1 MTEIVLLKDIIREPN
16 SVVTVGTFDGVHEGH
31 RALVETVVKKAKARN
46 ARSVVI
52 TFDPHPREILNPDD
66 AGVKMLTTLTERKEI
81 LASMGINEMVVIPFN
96 RDFSLLT
103 SEEFIKDIV
112 FDKIGVSEFVIGYDH
127 HFGRDRTG
135 TIETVERLGKEMGF
149 SAYVVSKKEMGD
161 VTISS
166 TTIRKTLQE
175 EGNVEQAA
183 LLLGRPYLLNGLVI
197 HGEGRG
203 RKVGFRTANLKPE
216 QPNKVIPK
224 DGVYAVKARLLNKW
238 YGGMMNIGTRP
249 TFNDEGRAV
258 EVHLFNF
265 DNDIY
270 GNTVQIHFI
279 KRIRD
284 EMQFAG
290 IDELRNQ
297 LTKDKEVALGI
308 LGNLGI

>member
-52 TFDPHPREILNPDD
+52 TFDPHPREILNPGS
-66 AGVKMLTTLTERKEI
+66 AGIKMLTTLSERKEI
-81 LASMGINEMVVIPFN
+81 LASMGINDMVVIPFN

-112 FDKIGVSEFVIGYDH
+112 FDKIGVSEFIIGYDH

-135 TIETVERLGKEMGF
+135 TIETVERLGKVMGF
-149 SAYVVSKKEMGD
+149 GAYVVSKKEMGE

-166 TTIRKTLQE
+166 TTIRKTLQD

>member
-1 MTEIVLLKDIIREPN
+1 MTEFVHLKDIIREPN

-46 ARSVVI
+46 ARSVVV
-52 TFDPHPREILNPDD
+52 TFDPHPREIISPGS
-66 AGVKMLTTLTERKEI
+66 AGIKMLTTLTERKEI
-81 LASMGINEMVVIPFN
+81 LDSMGINDMVVIPFN

-149 SAYVVSKKEMGD
+149 SAYVVSKREMGD
-161 VTISS
+161 ITISS

-175 EGNVEQAA
+175 DGNVEQAA

-197 HGEGRG
+197 HGAERG
-203 RKVGFRTANLKPE
+203 RKMGFRTANLKPE

-224 DGVYAVKARLLNKW
+224 DGVYAVKARVMDKW
-238 YGGMMNIGTRP
+238 YNGMLNIGNRP
-249 TFNDEGRAV
+249 TFSGNTHAV
-258 EVHLFNF
+258 EVHMFDF
-265 DNDIY
+265 DNEIY
-270 GNTVQIHFI
+270 GQTVQIHFI
-279 KRIRD
+279 KRLRD
-284 EMQFAG
+284 EMQFSG
-290 IDELRNQ
+290 KDELKAQ
-297 LTKDKEVALGI
+297 LVKDKEVALRVLEG
-308 LGNLGI
+308 